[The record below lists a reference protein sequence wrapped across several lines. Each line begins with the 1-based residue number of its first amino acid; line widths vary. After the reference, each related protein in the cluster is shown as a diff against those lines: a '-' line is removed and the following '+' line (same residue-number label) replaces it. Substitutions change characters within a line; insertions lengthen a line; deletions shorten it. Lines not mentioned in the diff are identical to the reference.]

1 MEAQLTSKA
10 TRLLDGT
17 GSMNSISGRGIDRF
31 DPHHQVGV
39 PSCNRIRMREAA
51 SGQQERGEEIGSG
64 NWLTCLRRLYASV
77 PPEWL
82 PTVELVLEQTLH
94 QMPDVTERLIES
106 ISSSCRMNWERVDGR
121 AAEHV
126 KPLAVERSSRWSF
139 ASGCA
144 ALDGALASMA
154 HDLGLILLLLREARP
169 LSACSL
175 PLLPQGVDRCRRAE
189 KGVLTLLRS
198 ASRCSLDNDV
208 RKTLSDSDRT
218 CSDAF
223 GVGGLDD
230 LSYLNVGNLSG
241 PGRRRRDGAIET
253 VRSLLSGVLR
263 VGTGASSSRCGAS
276 SVWCGS
282 GGAAS
287 GGQSTTEDGMESG
300 GVASERA
307 WQLLELSL
315 KWLEEEDKGGNEGI
329 RMEERVSEDVVCL
342 RKHEL
347 ASEIISVVFD
357 AVPEARQRLLRAL
370 LSGVVD
376 RSRGGAVCASSYLL
390 AWETL
395 MAQESRQHVRKIAYS
410 RSTWTFNNMSSE

>member
-1 MEAQLTSKA
+1 MEAQLTSKV
-10 TRLLDGT
+10 TGLLDGT
-17 GSMNSISGRGIDRF
+17 GNMSSNSGRGIGRY
-31 DPHHQVGV
+31 DPRQVEI
-39 PSCNRIRMREAA
+39 PSCNRIRMRETGP
-51 SGQQERGEEIGSG
+51 GQQERGEEIGSG

-121 AAEHV
+121 AVEDVEH
-126 KPLAVERSSRWSF
+126 LAVERGCRWSS
-139 ASGCA
+139 ASVCA
-144 ALDGALASMA
+144 ALYGTVASMA

-198 ASRCSLDNDV
+198 ASRCGWDNGV
-208 RKTLSDSDRT
+208 RKTLSGSDRT
-218 CSDAF
+218 CSYSAF
-223 GVGGLDD
+223 GIGGLDD
-230 LSYLNVGNLSG
+230 LSDLKIGNPSG

-253 VRSLLSGVLR
+253 VRRLLSGVLR
-263 VGTGASSSRCGAS
+263 VEAGASSSRCGAS
-276 SVWCGS
+276 SIWCGS
-282 GGAAS
+282 GGATS
-287 GGQSTTEDGMESG
+287 VGQSTTEDGMESS

-315 KWLEEEDKGGNEGI
+315 KWLEEEDKGGDEGI
-329 RMEERVSEDVVCL
+329 RIEERVSEDVECL

-395 MAQESRQHVRKIAYS
+395 MAQESRQHVRKIAYN
-410 RSTWTFNNMSSE
+410 RSKWT